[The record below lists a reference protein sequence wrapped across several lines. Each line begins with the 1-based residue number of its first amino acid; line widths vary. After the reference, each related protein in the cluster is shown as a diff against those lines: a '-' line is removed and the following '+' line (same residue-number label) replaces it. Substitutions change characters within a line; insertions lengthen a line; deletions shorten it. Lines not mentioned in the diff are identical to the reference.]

1 MVERDVG
8 TGEKAWQGAGQR
20 VCVGRLGDG
29 LRIGRGYVFREVEIA
44 CGWLE
49 STCLG
54 MFVCPCYM
62 EKLECREEKRWR
74 QALRY
79 ERFDVT
85 LFQDKLCLSITH
97 EQVQEAAFG
106 LHCKTRRGQA
116 IRGEGCGL

>member
-1 MVERDVG
+1 MV
-8 TGEKAWQGAGQR
+8 
-20 VCVGRLGDG
+20 G
-29 LRIGRGYVFREVEIA
+29 LWIGRRYVFYGVEIA

-54 MFVCPCYM
+54 TFVRPCHM
-62 EKLECREEKRWR
+62 EKLECRGEKRWR

-97 EQVQEAAFG
+97 EQVQEVLFPDCIARPDADW
-106 LHCKTRRGQA
+106 R
-116 IRGEGCGL
+116 